1 MAEHHYDVV
10 VIGAGPS
17 GEGAAMNATKHG
29 KRVAIIEDK
38 PTVGGN
44 CTHWGTIPSK
54 ALRHSVKQIITFN
67 TNQMFRDIGEPRWF
81 SFPRVLQNA
90 QKVIGKQVKLR
101 TQFYSR
107 NRVDLING
115 RAFFLDPN
123 RIEVRGNKT
132 AEVLHFKQAI
142 IATGSRPYLP
152 PDVNFR
158 HRRIYNSDTILN
170 LSHTPR
176 TLIIYGAGVIGSE
189 YASIFAGLGVKV
201 DLINPGNRL
210 LSFLDDEIS
219 DALSY
224 HLRNNGV
231 LVRHNEQYESVE
243 GDDHGVVLS
252 LQSGKKIRADAFLW
266 CNGRTGNTDRLGLEN
281 VGLEPNGR
289 GQLTVDD
296 HYRTDV
302 PHIYAAGD
310 VIGWPSLASA
320 AYDQGRSASSDIVQ
334 DDYFRY
340 VSDVPTGIY
349 TIPEISSVGKTEREL
364 TEARVPYE
372 VGQAFFKD
380 LARAQITGEAVGM
393 LKILFHRETRQILG
407 IHCFGDQAAEIVH
420 IGQAI
425 MNQPGEA
432 NSLNYFINTTFNYPT
447 MAEAYRVAAL
457 NGLNRIF

>member
-101 TQFYSR
+101 TQFYAR

-115 RAFFLDPN
+115 RAFFIDKN
-123 RIEVRGNKT
+123 RIEIRGSKSVET
-132 AEVLHFKQAI
+132 LHFKQAI

-152 PDVNFR
+152 PDVDFR
-158 HRRIYNSDTILN
+158 HHRIYNSDTILN

-176 TLIIYGAGVIGSE
+176 TLVIYGAGVIGSE

-201 DLINPGNRL
+201 DLINPGSRL

-231 LVRHNEQYESVE
+231 LVRHHEQYESVV

-266 CNGRTGNTDRLGLEN
+266 CNGRSGNTEKLGLEN
-281 VGLEPNGR
+281 IGLEPNSR
-289 GQLTVDD
+289 GQLAVDE
-296 HYRTDV
+296 HYRTELE
-302 PHIYAAGD
+302 HIYAAGD

-320 AYDQGRSASSDIVQ
+320 AYDQGRSASSDIV
-334 DDYFRY
+334 DDEYFRF

-364 TEARVPYE
+364 TEAKVPYE

-425 MNQPGEA
+425 MNQEGEA

>member
-101 TQFYSR
+101 TQFYAR

-115 RAFFLDPN
+115 RASFIDRN
-123 RIEVRGNKT
+123 RIEIRGGKSEET
-132 AEVLHFKQAI
+132 LHFKQAI

-152 PDVNFR
+152 PDVDFR
-158 HRRIYNSDTILN
+158 HHRIYNSDTILN

-201 DLINPGNRL
+201 DLINPGSRL
-210 LSFLDDEIS
+210 LTFLDDEIS

-231 LVRHNEQYESVE
+231 LVRHNEEYESVA

-252 LQSGKKIRADAFLW
+252 LKSGKKIRADAFLW
-266 CNGRTGNTDRLGLEN
+266 CNGRSGNTEKLGLEN
-281 VGLEPNGR
+281 IGLVPNGR
-289 GQLTVDD
+289 GQLAVDE
-296 HYRTDV
+296 HYRTEV
-302 PHIYAAGD
+302 ENIYAAGD

-320 AYDQGRSASSDIVQ
+320 AYDQGRSASSDIVK
-334 DDYFRY
+334 DEYFRF

-380 LARAQITGEAVGM
+380 LARAQITGDAVGM

-425 MNQPGEA
+425 MNQEGEA